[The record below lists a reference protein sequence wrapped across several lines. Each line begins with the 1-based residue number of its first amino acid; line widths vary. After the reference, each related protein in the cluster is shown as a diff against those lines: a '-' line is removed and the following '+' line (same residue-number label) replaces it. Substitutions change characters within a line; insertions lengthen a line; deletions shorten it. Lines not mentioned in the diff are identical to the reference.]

1 MPKVHKTAAEA
12 RDHLRDIIPKIKD
25 RYTASTQRA
34 EWAAAASSEEAESNF
49 NSAMVTVLAAKKRQ
63 SRCREVG
70 DSKYR
75 KGCADK
81 GAPVIGARI
90 TAALDDYYSNFSKVY
105 APVLAVVDAL
115 PRKGLDA
122 MENID
127 NRLKPTVRAWQES
140 KLKK

>member
-1 MPKVHKTAAEA
+1 MAKVHKTAAEA

-25 RYTASTQRA
+25 RYEASTSRA
-34 EWAAAASSEEAESNF
+34 EWAEGASSEEAESNF
-49 NSAMVTVLAAKKRQ
+49 NASMTMVLASKKRQ

-70 DSKYR
+70 DSAYR
-75 KGCADK
+75 QGCKEK

-90 TAALDDYYSNFSKVY
+90 SQALDKYMANFSRVY

-115 PRKGLDA
+115 PRRGLDA

-127 NRLKPTVRAWQES
+127 ARLKPTVRAWQEN
-140 KLKK
+140 KLRK